1 MQRST
6 VSAAVRTSFRKCRL
20 PPTPAHLRQSLH
32 RAPGQLKAE
41 GRYLVLG
48 CSVPFYLNEA
58 RVSTA
63 RQRPPRFP
71 FLLCPGLKQKRC
83 PGVCGHNKLMECT
96 SSVSYQWD
104 DLQGK
109 PFNFSVL
116 ISQVQRWME
125 ALLTSQGCY
134 ELKTF

>member
-6 VSAAVRTSFRKCRL
+6 VSAAVRASFRKCRL

-63 RQRPPRFP
+63 RQRPPHFP

-96 SSVSYQWD
+96 SSV
-104 DLQGK
+104 
-109 PFNFSVL
+109 F
-116 ISQVQRWME
+116 
-125 ALLTSQGCY
+125 TSGMTCRVSH
-134 ELKTF
+134 LNLASSSLRCRDGWRPCSPPKAAMN